1 MSDTVLSLAKIL
13 FALTVFMV
21 ASSLA
26 NATAPVTPQSAPAQ
40 IAR

>member
-26 NATAPVTPQSAPAQ
+26 NATAPAMPQSAPTQ
-40 IAR
+40 TSR

>member
-1 MSDTVLSLAKIL
+1 MSETLLSLAKIL

-26 NATAPVTPQSAPAQ
+26 SAMSPAPVQPAVVQ
-40 IAR
+40 GSP